1 MRRSSIGWK
10 TCGRPEHRRACAIV
24 PPVDHNAPWPAAGD
38 EAHAR
43 KCGRSFQYCR
53 QIQAQQRYARRQA
66 PAVPLG
72 DIQPASWLAED
83 TTELLKGGN
92 ALDWHTHVSCAADDG
107 VVETVVLEAARIGA
121 WPLQIDKRHPPRV
134 PRRHCHSLHRVIA

>member
-1 MRRSSIGWK
+1 MKPTLESAVAAFGTAAKSKLSNAEIGDK
-10 TCGRPEHRRACAIV
+10 RP
-24 PPVDHNAPWPAAGD
+24 P
-38 EAHAR
+38 
-43 KCGRSFQYCR
+43 S
-53 QIQAQQRYARRQA
+53 
-66 PAVPLG
+66 PLG

-92 ALDWHTHVSCAADDG
+92 ALDWHTHVSCAADGG